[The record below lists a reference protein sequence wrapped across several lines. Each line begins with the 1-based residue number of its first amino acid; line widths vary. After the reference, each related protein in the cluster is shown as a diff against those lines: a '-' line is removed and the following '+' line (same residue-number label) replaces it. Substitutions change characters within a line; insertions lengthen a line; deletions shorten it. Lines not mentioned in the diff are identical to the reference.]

1 MKQKLTLLLIALFTT
16 VGAWADDVLPNAI
29 VSAYFVQAT
38 PTMTVGASNH
48 TITTDGSGNVTI
60 SPNNSG
66 AFGATSGRFTCTLVV
81 KINVPSTTTAGVLCE
96 MRQGSANT
104 QYSQGLYMAAERKL
118 KTSWGGS
125 GRQADANAT
134 QIDAGEHTIIYT
146 TGDNGAVVYIDGT
159 SNTLSDTGLKASG
172 VSYKAIYIPAAY
184 AQYITEVHFYSSIQ
198 NATNITSIVTEC
210 SNHIYASQHTE
221 DVSVVVGENPLIID
235 TDVNL
240 SKFSGAN
247 SASSIGIANEKT
259 LTVNDATFNT
269 TYTLSKFYGS
279 GIVNVSEKQTANI
292 STGSDIVVFSGGAGT
307 SESRVSINHNN
318 GGAIK
323 LTGADKTYYLSGTNS
338 STQSTVCFD
347 GTSVNYSNE
356 LGVGK
361 ATYNIKN
368 TQITTPRLITSQG
381 GNNRSA
387 EVNLTGNSVITVTG
401 NTNDD
406 TNQSSIMIGH
416 WNGTSNVTLSGTSQI
431 AAVEAE
437 MLIGKTG
444 NTQTISLN
452 DNSVITAKGIKVSAN
467 AGGLNT
473 LNLNGGSL
481 NLGDAGITSYSTN
494 RSIAV
499 NVNENSTITSTAETM
514 PISQPIT
521 VAAGKTLDIDGNTHN
536 VVLTGAV
543 TNNGTINFKNAK
555 LTANLDDRSLV
566 NYTFTSCT
574 ATVQF
579 VESGD
584 EYKAGGFTITN
595 IPDGVTVK
603 VKKYDATDYETVTPE
618 AGTATISHEVGVS
631 GLAAWLDYT
640 FNESTKATNIHTPA
654 DQVITNAGNA
664 GSGNNLTIDW
674 SYNTANSYNEDGTL
688 KVMSTPYRDITWPTN
703 YTVAVAGNVP
713 DVENGC
719 LVAFGSSTKG
729 SQNYLAIIRGASQNE
744 IKLVKGHGQNS
755 AFEVISTM
763 TAANATALSH
773 LVVFTKN
780 GNTFTVYLD
789 GVQKTQVTYSDAL
802 GGGFQIGSLH
812 GGVTGTGVGR
822 VNDMSDDI
830 KAKVFAKAIRVY
842 DYVISSDQMEAL
854 TAEFPYTSFG
864 GKYSRTITENS
875 NLSATDAWLNT
886 STQGNV
892 NVPVN
897 AIRDAVTYY
906 PDVEI
911 TTTAASTLTV
921 NADMDA
927 ENIKF
932 DGAGKLTIA
941 SDGTHNIHIYGS
953 LTANGPI
960 SVKYGETDL
969 SAVPVSIGE
978 SGSIEFDFSDYDFSG
993 VTTSTDYPVTG
1004 NTSDYDSKVTGVY
1017 PSDIYH
1023 DYTLAYNG
1031 STNSYSLTVEP
1042 SALYLNQLQAI
1053 ALVKP
1058 YYDGNLVGASL
1069 GRYTIKLGETS
1080 YANFADFG
1088 TEVMSWETIGDC
1100 VEPTITLNTPSAGF
1114 YRLKNVATNEYL
1126 TAISGPYGY
1135 TSTTRGVYANG
1146 DANSAATVIRLYDK
1160 NGDGKLYM
1168 YNQGNGF
1175 GWTDANKQDGS
1186 GAVGYLSTNPDK
1198 YVNWFPGTAS
1208 GQIGFAI
1215 CYGNGTGSYASY
1227 LETGIYTV
1235 DTDDE
1240 SVIAGTNSSADA
1252 AQWIVEE
1259 ATTFTVPLNGPVDGS
1274 YYATLCVPF
1283 DVTLDGATAYTLSL
1297 NAAKT
1302 ALTMTEV
1309 GGTVAAGTPVLLK
1322 GTSASATASIS
1333 TPSSTAIST
1342 ETALT
1347 GTYLAKAVTGSTD
1360 YFLGMANGKVGF
1372 YHWDGSTLSANRAYL
1387 EASKLNSSIK
1397 GFALDFE
1404 DDATSI
1410 QTIDNGQQTT
1420 EGAIYNVAGQR
1431 MNKMQKGINII
1442 NGKKILK

>member
-48 TITTDGSGNVTI
+48 TINTDGSSITI
-60 SPNNSG
+60 SPNNNG
-66 AFGATSGRFTCTLVV
+66 AFGATSGRFSCTLVV

-96 MRQGSANT
+96 MRKGSANT
-104 QYSQGLYMAAERKL
+104 EHSQGLYMAADRKL
-118 KTSWGGS
+118 KTSWQGN
-125 GRQADANAT
+125 GRQSDANAK

-292 STGSDIVVFSGGAGT
+292 YTGSDIVVFSGGAGT
-307 SESRVSINHNN
+307 SESRVSINHN
-318 GGAIK
+318 GGAVN
-323 LTGADKTYYLSGTNS
+323 LTGADKTYYLGGTNS
-338 STQSTVCFD
+338 NTQSTVCFD

-356 LGVGK
+356 LAVGK

-401 NTNDD
+401 NTNVD

-452 DNSVITAKGIKVSAN
+452 DNSVITAKGIKLSAN
-467 AGGLNT
+467 AGGPNT

-481 NLGDAGITSYSTN
+481 NLGDAGITSYSTS

-536 VVLTGAV
+536 VVLTGTI
-543 TNNGTINFKNAK
+543 TNNGTINFKNAT
-555 LTANLDDRSLV
+555 LTVNLNDRSLA

-579 VESGD
+579 VETTD
-584 EYKAGGFTITN
+584 EYKAGGFTIED
-595 IPDGVTVK
+595 IPSGVTIK
-603 VKKYDATDYETVTPE
+603 VKKYGTTEYETVSTVD
-618 AGTATISHEVGVS
+618 GTATITHEVGVS

-640 FNESTKATNIHTPA
+640 FNESTKATNIHSPA

-664 GSGNNLTIDW
+664 GSGNNLNIDG
-674 SYNTANSYNEDGTL
+674 SYTTATSYNEDGTL
-688 KVMSTPYRDITWPTN
+688 KVMSTPWRNITWPTN

-719 LVAFGSSTKG
+719 LVAFGSSTNG

-789 GVQKTQVTYSDAL
+789 GVQKTQVTYSETL
-802 GGGFQIGSLH
+802 GGGFQIGSIH
-812 GGVTGTGVGR
+812 GGITGTGVGR
-822 VNDMSDDI
+822 VNDMSDATA

-854 TAEFPYTSFG
+854 TEEFPYTSFG

-892 NVPVN
+892 DVPVN
-897 AIRDAVTYY
+897 ATVDAVTYY

-1114 YRLKNVATNEYL
+1114 YRVKNVATDKYL
-1126 TAISGPYGY
+1126 YATAASGY
-1135 TSTTRGVYANG
+1135 TSTDRYVYANG
-1146 DANSAATVIRLYDK
+1146 NNSGAETIIQLAEH
-1160 NGDGKLYM
+1160 NGHLYM
-1168 YNQGNGF
+1168 LTQGHEFGWIAESSTGSGQVGYVRANGF
-1175 GWTDANKQDGS
+1175 
-1186 GAVGYLSTNPDK
+1186 DK
-1198 YVNWFPGTAS
+1198 YVNWLPGTAA
-1208 GQIGFAI
+1208 GQIAFAI
-1215 CYGNGTGSYASY
+1215 CYGNGTGDHASY
-1227 LETGIYTV
+1227 LTQGIYAV
-1235 DTDDE
+1235 DNQDNAVIRGTDYTE
-1240 SVIAGTNSSADA
+1240 NA
-1252 AQWIVEE
+1252 AQWIFEP
-1259 ATTFTVPLNGPVDGS
+1259 ATDMSITLNGPVES
-1274 YYATLCVPF
+1274 YYYATFCVPF
-1283 DVTLDGATAYTLSL
+1283 DVNFGTSAAAFTLS
-1297 NAAKT
+1297 KEGT
-1302 ALTMTEV
+1302 TLTTTEV
-1309 GGTVAAGTPVLLK
+1309 TGNTVPAGTPVLLV
-1322 GTSASATASIS
+1322 GEHNSATATIGSNYINS
-1333 TPSSTAIST
+1333 PVSG
-1342 ETALT
+1342 TALT
-1347 GTYLAKAVTGSTD
+1347 GNFFAIPFDGTTNYTLGSD
-1360 YFLGMANGKVGF
+1360 GAKVGF
-1372 YHWDGSTLSANRAYL
+1372 YHWDGTTLSANRAYV
-1387 EASKLNSSIK
+1387 AGSSGNVKGYVLN
-1397 GFALDFE
+1397 FD
-1404 DDATSI
+1404 DDATGI
-1410 QTIDNGQQTT
+1410 EMVNGQSSMVNDP
-1420 EGAIYNVAGQR
+1420 IYNLAGQR
-1431 MNKMQKGINII
+1431 ISKMQKGINIV
-1442 NGKKILK
+1442 NGKKIMVK